1 MGSAM
6 TQTPAS
12 PPLYVAGYDLEAE
25 PEVSLPAVRALAE
38 VHRRHDAPATFFV
51 VTRLLE
57 AAGDEY
63 RQVLDGDLFD
73 IQSHTHTHLNVK
85 TSAPEEVRREVEL
98 SRRLIAD
105 VFGREAIGL
114 TTPGAFTD
122 GLLGCKELLGVLWE
136 SGIRF
141 VRSDGRGPDGTV
153 PAPFTQ
159 PYWYGQNGQWSM
171 LELPLQYWH
180 DNILKGYTPGRVVW
194 PPLLPWGV
202 PAAPPET
209 PEEEF
214 AIWRQGADFVLQSGL
229 RVYQPAMHPWSIH
242 RLSSDARQI
251 DLLLGYVREQGME
264 IVSCREV
271 YERAHDGRES
281 FPNEKAPAPPATRW
295 ERPRISLLSDG
306 NHDARAPL
314 HPIVGHAELLA
325 LGAHGPLNEKQ
336 QAAADEIMRCAERLT
351 YVLEELV
358 FAEKLSARRI
368 TAEPEVISV
377 EAVGRE
383 VCAQAETLSEG
394 RAEVEVV
401 VEPGAE
407 AVLADER
414 RLLEITEA
422 LVRNAIAYHPGDP
435 RMRFVAR
442 REGERLVMEFSDD
455 GLGIPSGLGTSAF
468 RPFVRKG
475 ESRPPMPLGLG
486 LGLTIASALARLLGG
501 ELRLVRSDA
510 SGTTFAL
517 DLIAAE
523 PPTEP

>member
-1 MGSAM
+1 M
-6 TQTPAS
+6 TEMPA
-12 PPLYVAGYDLEAE
+12 PLYVAGYDLEAE

-38 VHRRHDAPATFFV
+38 VHRRHNAPATFFI

-63 RQVLDGDLFD
+63 RRILDDGLFD

-85 TSAPEEVRREVEL
+85 ASAPEEVRREVEL

-122 GLLGCKELLGVLWE
+122 GLLGCKELLGLLWE

-159 PYWYGQNGQWSM
+159 PYCYGQDGYWSI

-180 DNILKGYTPGRVVW
+180 DNILKGYTPGHVVW

-214 AIWRQGADFVLQSGL
+214 AIWRLGADFVLQAGL
-229 RVYQPAMHPWSIH
+229 RVYQPTMHPWSIH
-242 RLSSDARQI
+242 RLSTDARQI

-281 FPNEKAPAPPATRW
+281 FLNEKAAAPPAASW

-325 LGAHGPLNEKQ
+325 LGAYGPLNEKQ

-358 FAEKLSARRI
+358 FAEKLGARRI
-368 TAEPEVISV
+368 EAEAEVISV
-377 EAVGRE
+377 EAVGRQ
-383 VCAQAETLSEG
+383 VCAQAEALSEG
-394 RAEVEVV
+394 RAEVEVI
-401 VEPGAE
+401 VESGAE

-414 RLLEITEA
+414 RLLEITDA
-422 LVRNAIAYHPGDP
+422 LVRNAIAFHPADP

-442 REGERLVMEFSDD
+442 REGARLRIEFCDD
-455 GLGIPSGLGTSAF
+455 GPGIPPDLGARAF

-475 ESRPPMPLGLG
+475 EAQAPLPAGLG
-486 LGLTIASALARLLGG
+486 LGLTVASGLARLLGG

-510 SGTTFAL
+510 SGTTLAL